1 VIRLLPDSAEDNA
14 ARVAAVV
21 EPHARASA
29 GRAVFLVDGDRTL
42 SPDDTS
48 RTFLA
53 LAGLDPMVIK
63 RRFQRDGYVYSAFR
77 FHAEMHV
84 QLGEAIFAELAP
96 RVAAAAPLYPGV
108 PDFLA
113 AAAEVGR
120 VFVVSAGIPRIWRAI
135 LDRLGLPDVGVI
147 GGIDPADPFVFGRAE
162 KGMLAALFRRHGS
175 RLVAVGDSDVDTE
188 MLRLADHA
196 VVVVDHRRNVDLL
209 PGLAGHRSLWQI
221 APAGEPHPAIPEL
234 QFSALAALA
243 RLTAPKASVPDPL
256 VHAADAS
263 F

>member
-1 VIRLLPDSAEDNA
+1 MPDSAEDNA

-21 EPHARASA
+21 EPLARASV
-29 GRAVFLVDGDRTL
+29 GRVVFLVDGDRTL

-53 LAGLDPMVIK
+53 LAGLDPLVIK
-63 RRFQRDGYVYSAFR
+63 RRFQREGYVFSAFR

-84 QLGEAIFAELAP
+84 QLGEAAFAELAP

-113 AAAEVGR
+113 AAAEVGQ
-120 VFVVSAGIPRIWRAI
+120 VFVVSAGIPRIWRSL
-135 LDRLGLPDVGVI
+135 LDRLGRPDVGVI

-162 KGMLAALFRRHGS
+162 KGTLATLFRQHAS

-209 PGLAGHRSLWQI
+209 PGLVGHRSLWQI
-221 APAGEPHPAIPEL
+221 APTGEPHPSIPEL
-234 QFSALAALA
+234 SFSTLATLA
-243 RLTAPKASVPDPL
+243 RPSAPAAAVPDPI

-263 F
+263 Y